1 MIGYLRGGT
10 QYGRRTLYDPDE
22 LDEFDRQR
30 RAEDATERD
39 PQPAA

>member
-10 QYGRRTLYDPDE
+10 QYGRKTLYDPAE

-30 RAEDATERD
+30 RAEDVVGRD